1 MLLMCLVACS
11 AVAAMLAAQNP
22 AAANIHMLTPDEMMD
37 IGLRLGTLF
46 EGEMPVPL
54 SCVLKGRLAVGGRRS
69 SSTTQTKRRG

>member
-37 IGLRLGTLF
+37 IGLRLETYSARQIRESGLRATLIGF
-46 EGEMPVPL
+46 
-54 SCVLKGRLAVGGRRS
+54 
-69 SSTTQTKRRG
+69 